1 MMSCHVACIALM
13 RPVAT
18 DVGGRFMVSAS
29 VCWECVFSRM
39 AEPITD
45 SHGMKLMWSLRWHFT
60 NKSITWVQW
69 TTHKMFCSSA
79 VLDPRVGHAHHGRTF
94 SISLC
99 PLSFWLTLPQGVLC
113 PSRPCVVFLACVH
126 LALFLASLSPGNSL
140 VSEWRDHSMVASLLW
155 LKKSNTFGEVAN
167 QRHLANT
174 TEWFVLGGVAAL
186 SCYHVSVQVACTL
199 LSLFGRR
206 QSVWERLLVRLK
218 DIRSRFETSQFFRHH
233 EVHAFH

>member
-79 VLDPRVGHAHHGRTF
+79 VLDPRVGHAHHGHTF
-94 SISLC
+94 SIYLC
-99 PLSFWLTLPQGVLC
+99 PLSFWFTLPQGVLC

-126 LALFLASLSPGNSL
+126 LALFLALSLSPGNSL

-155 LKKSNTFGEVAN
+155 LNLTHLGRLQISAIWRIRLNDSCSVAL
-167 QRHLANT
+167 RR
-174 TEWFVLGGVAAL
+174 
-186 SCYHVSVQVACTL
+186 SVVTM
-199 LSLFGRR
+199 SLCR
-206 QSVWERLLVRLK
+206 WLVRC
-218 DIRSRFETSQFFRHH
+218 
-233 EVHAFH
+233 